1 MPAGAQEPVQEI
13 GSSGISANDGSV
25 GISGD
30 GDDSSGRG
38 DGIRGSSDRE
48 DGIPGISMDDG
59 ISGIRNGNGSSGQE
73 DGIYG
78 SVKGEFIWILWR
90 GLRMLMTEIQTRAE
104 ELLCMCCNYVGIVSV
119 LPGDICNGVTK

>member
-30 GDDSSGRG
+30 GDGSSGDGDDSSGRR

-48 DGIPGISMDDG
+48 DGIPGIPNG
-59 ISGIRNGNGSSGQE
+59 ISGSS
-73 DGIYG
+73 
-78 SVKGEFIWILWR
+78 KGGYNWILWR
-90 GLRMLMTEIQTRAE
+90 GLRMRTTEIQTRAE
-104 ELLCMCCNYVGIVSV
+104 ELSCMCCNYEGIVSV